1 MGFIFILHRNDQ
13 FVYYLRVKE
22 QRRDAGQ
29 GDNDTMKA
37 WKYLYIIAV
46 LCFTL
51 MVSGCNTFKGMGKD
65 VEGAGKAIQKGADK
79 TKDAIAK

>member
-1 MGFIFILHRNDQ
+1 
-13 FVYYLRVKE
+13 
-22 QRRDAGQ
+22 
-29 GDNDTMKA
+29 MKA